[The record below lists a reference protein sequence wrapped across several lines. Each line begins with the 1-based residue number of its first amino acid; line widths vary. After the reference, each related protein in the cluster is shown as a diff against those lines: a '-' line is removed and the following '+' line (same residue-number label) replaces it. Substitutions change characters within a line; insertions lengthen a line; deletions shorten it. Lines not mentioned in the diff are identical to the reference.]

1 MYMYMC
7 TCTCGKSLSIL
18 CVYLLQLFLFSIVA
32 PQNSEMKA
40 ATNLIVNYL
49 PPDMSEDD
57 VRNLFSRVGAIQSCK
72 LIKDKLSQASL
83 GYAFVNYNTALEAEK
98 AIQSLNGLPL
108 QNKIIKVSYAR
119 PSSVQIKNANLYIA
133 YLPKTY
139 AQADLDAM
147 FRTYGTIITSKIL
160 IDTET
165 GLSRGVGFVRYDKHS
180 EAQAAISALNGKVL
194 PGCSQPILVK
204 FANQSKGGSGGGGGG
219 GGGGSGGGTGGGV
232 AGGPGPTALMS
243 SGANG
248 GTLSATSILG
258 ASAITSV
265 RRQLTPYGAATAGGP
280 MRHTVNTMR
289 FNPVSALNPAALT
302 GAHPLAGLPSL
313 TTAGLTAPTS
323 AAQGSFCIFVYNIP
337 ETTEDSLLYQLFSP
351 FGAISSVKVI
361 RDLKTGLCKRYGFVN
376 MVNYEEAYQAVVSLN
391 GTNIDGKILQVSFKS
406 TK

>member
-1 MYMYMC
+1 
-7 TCTCGKSLSIL
+7 
-18 CVYLLQLFLFSIVA
+18 
-32 PQNSEMKA
+32 MKA

-49 PPDMSEDD
+49 PPDMNEEE
-57 VRNLFSRVGAIQSCK
+57 VRNLFSRVGVIQSCK

-108 QNKIIKVSYAR
+108 KNKIIKVSYAR

-139 AQADLDAM
+139 TQTDLEAM
-147 FRTYGTIITSKIL
+147 FRPFGTIITSKIL

-165 GLSRGVGFVRYDKHS
+165 GLSRGVGFVRYDKHA

-194 PGCSQPILVK
+194 HGCSQPILVK
-204 FANQSKGGSGGGGGG
+204 FANQAKGGTGSGGGGGG
-219 GGGGSGGGTGGGV
+219 SGSGGVGGGV
-232 AGGPGPTALMS
+232 SGGGVTAPTALIS
-243 SGANG
+243 SSVGVGANA
-248 GTLSATSILG
+248 TASALSAAATSLLG
-258 ASAITSV
+258 AGAF

-289 FNPVSALNPAALT
+289 YNPVSAALNPAALAA
-302 GAHPLAGLPSL
+302 GAHPLTGLPSL
-313 TTAGLTAPTS
+313 TTAGLTTPS
-323 AAQGSFCIFVYNIP
+323 SGQGTYCIYVYNLP
-337 ETTEDSLLYQLFSP
+337 ENTEDSLLYQLFSP

-361 RDLKTGLCKRYGFVN
+361 RDLKTGMCKRYGFVN

-391 GTNIDGKILQVSFKS
+391 GTTLNGKMLQVSFKTS
-406 TK
+406 KT

>member
-1 MYMYMC
+1 MY
-7 TCTCGKSLSIL
+7 
-18 CVYLLQLFLFSIVA
+18 VYLYGLSPPA

-49 PPDMSEDD
+49 PPDMSEEE
-57 VRNLFSRVGAIQSCK
+57 VRNLFSGVGTIQSCK

-83 GYAFVNYNTALEAEK
+83 GYAFVNYTTALEAEK

-139 AQADLDAM
+139 SQADLEAM
-147 FRTYGTIITSKIL
+147 FRPYGTIITSKIL

-194 PGCSQPILVK
+194 AGCSQPILVK
-204 FANQSKGGSGGGGGG
+204 FANQSKGGTSGGNGGGGGG
-219 GGGGSGGGTGGGV
+219 GM
-232 AGGPGPTALMS
+232 PTALIS
-243 SGANG
+243 STGSASS
-248 GTLSATSILG
+248 LSATSLLG
-258 ASAITSV
+258 ASGISSV
-265 RRQLTPYGAATAGGP
+265 RRQLTPYGTATAGGP

-289 FNPVSALNPAALT
+289 FNPVSALTPAALAA
-302 GAHPLAGLPSL
+302 AHPLAGLQSL
-313 TTAGLTAPTS
+313 ATAGLTTPGS
-323 AAQGSFCIFVYNIP
+323 AQGNFCIFVYNIP
-337 ETTEDSLLYQLFSP
+337 ETAEDSLLYQLFSP
-351 FGAISSVKVI
+351 FGAISSVKII

-376 MVNYEEAYQAVVSLN
+376 MVNYEEAYQAVVTLN
-391 GTNIDGKILQVSFKS
+391 GSNVDGKILQVSFKS
-406 TK
+406 SK

>member
-1 MYMYMC
+1 
-7 TCTCGKSLSIL
+7 
-18 CVYLLQLFLFSIVA
+18 
-32 PQNSEMKA
+32 MKA

-57 VRNLFSRVGAIQSCK
+57 VRNLFSRVGVIQSCK
-72 LIKDKLSQASL
+72 LIKDKLNQTSL
-83 GYAFVNYNTALEAEK
+83 GYAFVNFNTALEAEK

-139 AQADLDAM
+139 AQADLEAM
-147 FRTYGTIITSKIL
+147 FRPFGTIITSKIL

-165 GLSRGVGFVRYDKHS
+165 GLSRGVGFVRYDKHA

-204 FANQSKGGSGGGGGG
+204 FANQAKSGTGGGSGIGSGGGGV
-219 GGGGSGGGTGGGV
+219 SGGGAT
-232 AGGPGPTALMS
+232 APTALMTS
-243 SGANG
+243 AGSAA
-248 GTLSATSILG
+248 GTLSAATSLLG
-258 ASAITSV
+258 ASAI

-289 FNPVSALNPAALT
+289 FNPVSALTPAAIAA

-313 TTAGLTAPTS
+313 TTAGLTTQS
-323 AAQGSFCIFVYNIP
+323 SGQGNFCIFVYNVP
-337 ETTEDSLLYQLFSP
+337 EATEDSLLYQLFSP

-376 MVNYEEAYQAVVSLN
+376 MVNYEEAYQAVVTLN
-391 GTNIDGKILQVSFKS
+391 GTNVDGKILQVSFKS
-406 TK
+406 SK

>member
-1 MYMYMC
+1 
-7 TCTCGKSLSIL
+7 
-18 CVYLLQLFLFSIVA
+18 
-32 PQNSEMKA
+32 MKA

-49 PPDMSEDD
+49 PPDMNEEE
-57 VRNLFSRVGAIQSCK
+57 VRNLFSRVGVIQSCK

-83 GYAFVNYNTALEAEK
+83 GYAFVNYNTALDAEK

-108 QNKIIKVSYAR
+108 KNKIIKVSYAR
-119 PSSVQIKNANLYIA
+119 PSSAQIKNANLYIA

-139 AQADLDAM
+139 AQADLEAM
-147 FRTYGTIITSKIL
+147 FRPFGTIITSKIL

-165 GLSRGVGFVRYDKHS
+165 GLSRGVGFVRYDKHA

-204 FANQSKGGSGGGGGG
+204 FANQAKGGTG
-219 GGGGSGGGTGGGV
+219 GGGGSGSGGGGMSGGGV
-232 AGGPGPTALMS
+232 TGPTALMS
-243 SGANG
+243 SSVGGATTG
-248 GTLSATSILG
+248 ALSAAATSLLG
-258 ASAITSV
+258 AGAF

-289 FNPVSALNPAALT
+289 YNPVSAALNPAALAA

-313 TTAGLTAPTS
+313 TTAGLTAPS
-323 AAQGSFCIFVYNIP
+323 SGQGPFCIYVYNIP

-361 RDLKTGLCKRYGFVN
+361 RDLKTGMCKRYGFVN

-391 GTNIDGKILQVSFKS
+391 GTALDGKMLQVSFKTS
-406 TK
+406 KT

>member
-1 MYMYMC
+1 MV
-7 TCTCGKSLSIL
+7 GKAFHSKLSIMFTVP
-18 CVYLLQLFLFSIVA
+18 CVLLA

-57 VRNLFSRVGAIQSCK
+57 VRNLFSRVGVIQSCK

-83 GYAFVNYNTALEAEK
+83 GYAFVNFNTALEAEK

-139 AQADLDAM
+139 TQADLDAL
-147 FRTYGTIITSKIL
+147 FRPFGTIITSKIL

-165 GLSRGVGFVRYDKHS
+165 GLSRGVGFVRYDKHT
-180 EAQAAISALNGKVL
+180 EAQSAISALNSKVL

-204 FANQSKGGSGGGGGG
+204 FANQSKVGGNGGGSGGGGGG
-219 GGGGSGGGTGGGV
+219 TGGGATGPV
-232 AGGPGPTALMS
+232 AAMMS
-243 SGANG
+243 SAGNAAA
-248 GTLSATSILG
+248 LSATSLLG
-258 ASAITSV
+258 ASALSSV
-265 RRQLTPYGAATAGGP
+265 RRQLTPYGTATAGGP

-289 FNPVSALNPAALT
+289 FNPVSALTPAALA

-313 TTAGLTAPTS
+313 TAAGLTAPSSTP
-323 AAQGSFCIFVYNIP
+323 GNFCIFVYNVP
-337 ETTEDSLLYQLFSP
+337 ESTEDSLLYQLFSP